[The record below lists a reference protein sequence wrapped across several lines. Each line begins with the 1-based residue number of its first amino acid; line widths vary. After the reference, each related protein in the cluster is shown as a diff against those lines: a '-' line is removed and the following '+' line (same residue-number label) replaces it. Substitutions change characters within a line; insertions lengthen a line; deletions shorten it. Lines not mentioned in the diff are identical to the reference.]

1 MELRIRTGWQLDKK
15 FYCHEAESM
24 LFYKKVKKT
33 IRRVM
38 GYTRR
43 GRSMAEIRSI
53 NGKRTYLRAV
63 KNTAPSEEDKNKPDY
78 KTKIRRHRQ
87 MVFYRILL
95 AVVVIVAA
103 VIAYV
108 VYANNKIYSGYSV
121 TSQQEWSDYSG
132 LKIQS
137 YYGHILTYGK
147 DGMVCTST
155 KGKTLWNQ
163 SFEMQNPIVA
173 VRGEYVA
180 AGDYNGTMIYLVNE
194 AGTKWTIDT
203 RMPIRNLDVSEKGT
217 VLAVLDDGTVTW
229 LYLYNKEGDVL
240 LQSPTSMPDYGY
252 PLSVAISDDSMM
264 LAVSYLYADSGAVT
278 SRIAFYNL
286 NEVGDN
292 YQDNLVSGF
301 SYHDAVVPMLRFMD
315 NETSFAVADNR
326 LMIYSGKQIPS
337 STKEI
342 LLMEE
347 IQSVFYGKNYIGLV
361 YLNTESEEKYR
372 MDTYDT
378 AGNLVQ
384 QYRFNREYDD
394 IVFKNDF
401 VYIYNQSGCDIYN
414 MKGVLKYTGDF
425 EIPVECLIPGES
437 REKMTLIGKNV
448 ILHISLK

>member
-1 MELRIRTGWQLDKK
+1 MESRIRTGWRLDKK

-24 LFYKKVKKT
+24 LFYKKVKQT
-33 IRRVM
+33 IRRM
-38 GYTRR
+38 LNNTGR
-43 GRSMAEIRSI
+43 GRFMGEIRSI
-53 NGKRTYLRAV
+53 NRKGTYPRAV
-63 KNTAPSEEDKNKPDY
+63 KNTNFGEDDSKKPDFN
-78 KTKIRRHRQ
+78 TKLRRHRQ
-87 MVFYRILL
+87 MVLYRILL
-95 AVVVIVAA
+95 AVVVIVVA
-103 VIAYV
+103 VIAYT
-108 VYANNKIYSGYSV
+108 VYKNNKIYSGYTV

-137 YYGHILTYGK
+137 YYGHLLTYGK

-173 VRGEYVA
+173 VCGEYVA
-180 AGDYNGTMIYLVNE
+180 AGDYNGTLIYLINE

-252 PLSVAISDDSMM
+252 PLSVAISDDSLM
-264 LAVSYLYADSGAVT
+264 LAVSYLYADSGSIT

-286 NEVGDN
+286 NDVGDN

-301 SYHDAVVPMLRFMD
+301 SYHDAVVPVLCFMD

-347 IQSVFYGKNYIGLV
+347 IQGVFYSKNYIGLV
-361 YLNTESEEKYR
+361 YLNTTSQEKFR
-372 MDTYDT
+372 MDVYDT
-378 AGNLVQ
+378 SGNLVQ
-384 QYRFNREYDD
+384 QYRFDREYEE
-394 IVFKNDF
+394 IIFKNDF
-401 VYIYNQSGCDIYN
+401 VYIYNQNGCDIYN

-425 EIPVECLIPGES
+425 EIPVECLIPGDS
-437 REKMTLIGKNV
+437 KEKMTLVGKNV
-448 ILHISLK
+448 ILHVTLN